1 MSEPV
6 EGSGAEQSVG
16 EGVAPLREVEVR
28 GDDGGALF
36 VALGNEVVEVLVLRR
51 SQGFETEVVE

>member
-28 GDDGGALF
+28 GENGSALF
-36 VALGNEVVEVLVLRR
+36 VALGNEVVEILVVKR
-51 SQGFETEVVE
+51 S